1 MCGTN
6 KHTEKIKV
14 EKREAE
20 CWGWGTGRGGELI
33 FQMHDPSRLQQ
44 GKFALS
50 RGGVGESHAHI
61 CGGRMSQAEGA
72 ASAQPPKEKQSEASL
87 AAVGIN
93 EERAKMWSEG
103 LQMCCEGQ

>member
-1 MCGTN
+1 M
-6 KHTEKIKV
+6 
-14 EKREAE
+14 
-20 CWGWGTGRGGELI
+20 
-33 FQMHDPSRLQQ
+33 P
-44 GKFALS
+44 
-50 RGGVGESHAHI
+50 I

-72 ASAQPPKEKQSEASL
+72 ASAQPPKEEQSEASL